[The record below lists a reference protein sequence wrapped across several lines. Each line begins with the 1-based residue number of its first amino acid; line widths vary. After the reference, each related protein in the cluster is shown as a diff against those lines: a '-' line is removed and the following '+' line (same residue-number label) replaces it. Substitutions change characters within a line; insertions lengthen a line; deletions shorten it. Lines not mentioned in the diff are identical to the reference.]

1 MRNHGES
8 QDGHDVAFVNELPDG
23 HEWMFVE
30 FGDRLVVVVQ
40 RDRWSPELMAEA
52 WSEYAAAC

>member
-1 MRNHGES
+1 MQNHGARG
-8 QDGHDVAFVNELPDG
+8 GHAIMFVNELPNG
-23 HEWMFVE
+23 HDWMFVE
-30 FGDRLVVVVQ
+30 FEGRLVVAVQ